1 MSALQRQIRRMY
13 GAKDEA
19 RGDAATFLWL
29 TEEFGELA
37 TALRSGSD
45 EELALEMADVLA
57 WLATLANIRG
67 IDLEAAVV
75 RKYGVAL
82 PRLPGGSLRLRPGR
96 EAVIRSDYPDER
108 PNQDLGEFPMRSD
121 PRKRTRADLSSRR
134 PWRLVALLVLS
145 RAGLPGCGDRA
156 SAAAPQRPIDVESL
170 RVGFVAGRPGQP
182 VQAGQVDSALGSAPG
197 GAGAVLGGD
206 GGGRPR

>member
-1 MSALQRQIRRMY
+1 MSEQIAGAAGLTLAALQRQSRRMY

-67 IDLEAAVV
+67 IDLEAAVM
-75 RKYGVAL
+75 RKYGLAC
-82 PRLPGGSLRLRPGR
+82 
-96 EAVIRSDYPDER
+96 
-108 PNQDLGEFPMRSD
+108 
-121 PRKRTRADLSSRR
+121 
-134 PWRLVALLVLS
+134 
-145 RAGLPGCGDRA
+145 PGCQ
-156 SAAAPQRPIDVESL
+156 SVP
-170 RVGFVAGRPGQP
+170 
-182 VQAGQVDSALGSAPG
+182 
-197 GAGAVLGGD
+197 
-206 GGGRPR
+206 